1 MGHHVVLH
9 RRLQPRRDE
18 PLEPL
23 PPILPR
29 RTTALRSARS
39 DPHACSHAAFGMHPS
54 ATTPA
59 SRVSTFSST
68 SMTEGM
74 VDDGLGDDAKAE
86 RRRGRRSS
94 FPRQHG
100 TNDGRGCRRG
110 ESGAR
115 GAAAFAADSTIGFV
129 PAPSRDLLVRSSTD
143 SSPRASGTFASFP
156 IPPPPPPASASIE
169 WGRFSMRPREVV
181 ERRRRWERPLL
192 PQPEPPRVVV
202 SFLSPRRRMT
212 TTTRSL

>member
-100 TNDGRGCRRG
+100 TNDDGVVVEERVERAGRQRSRPIRR
-110 ESGAR
+110 SG
-115 GAAAFAADSTIGFV
+115 
-129 PAPSRDLLVRSSTD
+129 
-143 SSPRASGTFASFP
+143 SSPHRRATFSSG
-156 IPPPPPPASASIE
+156 PAQTAAPVQA
-169 WGRFSMRPREVV
+169 GRLRLSPS
-181 ERRRRWERPLL
+181 RRRR
-192 PQPEPPRVVV
+192 
-202 SFLSPRRRMT
+202 PRRLQVSSGDGSR
-212 TTTRSL
+212 